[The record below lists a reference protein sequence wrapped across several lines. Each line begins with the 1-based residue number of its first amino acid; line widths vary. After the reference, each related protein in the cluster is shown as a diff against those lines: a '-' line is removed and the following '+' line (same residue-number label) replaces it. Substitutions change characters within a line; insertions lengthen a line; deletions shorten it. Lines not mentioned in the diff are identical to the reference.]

1 MTGQCAA
8 YQSGMGHLAP
18 FSILLRRIAVTI
30 LTYALL
36 SGIASAIA
44 SSDPNDLTFSCN
56 GLLLLLCQ
64 RKGSVGDN
72 STTVLVVVVLN
83 TLLQCISFEGL
94 CLALRA
100 AW

>member
-18 FSILLRRIAVTI
+18 FSILLRRIAVII

-72 STTVLVVVVLN
+72 YHSTCRSRTEHATAMYLYY
-83 TLLQCISFEGL
+83 
-94 CLALRA
+94 
-100 AW
+100 